1 MRAKHPHPGTI
12 HGTIRSGGQLH
23 AHRPSHRT
31 VYLYECGHRVYH
43 SVLAVIDD
51 RVRIAVRSSYRV
63 TTERTTVL
71 TALRSRWQS
80 NESFTLYARAVVH
93 HVQLSVSADLEDGS
107 ALSLYI

>member
-1 MRAKHPHPGTI
+1 M
-12 HGTIRSGGQLH
+12 
-23 AHRPSHRT
+23 
-31 VYLYECGHRVYH
+31 YH